1 MKLEGM
7 LPVGSV
13 VLIGD
18 NTKRL
23 MIIGFLQQE
32 AETENVWDYVG
43 IPYPEGYMGSE
54 RTYLFNHSQITR
66 VFSIGYQDDEQFAF
80 SVQLEKAAEE
90 LRKQSEGTRPDE

>member
-7 LPVGSV
+7 LPAGSV

-80 SVQLEKAAEE
+80 SVQLEKAVEN
-90 LRKQSEGTRPDE
+90 LRAQSE

>member
-23 MIIGFLQQE
+23 MIIGFPQQE

-90 LRKQSEGTRPDE
+90 LRKQSE

>member
-1 MKLEGM
+1 MKLEGL

-23 MIIGFLQQE
+23 MVIGFLQQE
-32 AETENVWDYVG
+32 ADTETVWDYVG

-54 RTYLFNHSQITR
+54 RTFLFNHDQISR
-66 VFSIGYQDDEQFAF
+66 VFFIGYQDDEQFAF
-80 SVQLEKAAEE
+80 GVQLEKAAES
-90 LRKQSEGTRPDE
+90 LKKQSE

>member
-1 MKLEGM
+1 M
-7 LPVGSV
+7 LPAGSV

-80 SVQLEKAAEE
+80 SVQLEKAAED
-90 LRKQSEGTRPDE
+90 LRAQAE

>member
-7 LPVGSV
+7 LPAGSV

-80 SVQLEKAAEE
+80 SVQLEKAAED
-90 LRKQSEGTRPDE
+90 LRAQAE

>member
-7 LPVGSV
+7 LPAGSV
-13 VLIGD
+13 VLIGE

-32 AETENVWDYVG
+32 AETEVVWDYVG

-54 RTYLFNHSQITR
+54 RTYLFNHSQISR

-80 SVQLEKAAEE
+80 SVQLEKAAGE
-90 LRKQSEGTRPDE
+90 LRKQAE

>member
-23 MIIGFLQQE
+23 MIIGFLQKE

-90 LRKQSEGTRPDE
+90 LRKQSE

>member
-1 MKLEGM
+1 MKLEGL

-13 VLIGD
+13 VLIGE

-32 AETENVWDYVG
+32 AETETVWDYVG

-54 RTYLFNHSQITR
+54 RTFLFNHSQISR
-66 VFSIGYQDDEQFAF
+66 VFFLGYQEEEQFAF
-80 SVQLEKAAEE
+80 SVQLEKAAES
-90 LRKQSEGTRPDE
+90 LQRPADRPD